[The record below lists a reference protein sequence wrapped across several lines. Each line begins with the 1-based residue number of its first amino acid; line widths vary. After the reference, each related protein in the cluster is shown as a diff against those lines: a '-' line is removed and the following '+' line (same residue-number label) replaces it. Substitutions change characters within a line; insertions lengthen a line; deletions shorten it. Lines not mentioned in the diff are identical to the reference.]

1 MIFYFSGTGNTRW
14 AAIRLAS
21 ATQERLIDIA
31 EEMRRIKTSGVDKT
45 EPFILKEGERL
56 GFVFPVHGWRVPRLV
71 RDFLSQLVVTQPT
84 EDLTSADSSARKNPH
99 QAPFTYAVC
108 TVDHCHV
115 NRLEAERRIRVAAVV
130 LDLDIVVEFKDDAVC
145 TAGDSIGLT
154 IENLNATLAANDS
167 LNALGIHEVSSAYSL
182 IMPESYVGL
191 PFMDVD
197 PKEKEIRKKEKSAQE
212 LEVICEEVFN
222 RKESINRLVKGFWPW
237 GMTKI
242 IGGFFEHV
250 LITDKR
256 FHITQEKCVKCGICA
271 NVCPV
276 GDIKGGKGK
285 TPEWLHHKDC
295 LTCFCCYHHCP
306 HHAIEFGHQ
315 TQKKGQYYYK

>member
-31 EEMRRIKTSGVDKT
+31 EEMRRMKTSGADKT
-45 EPFILKEGERL
+45 EPFILKRGERL

-99 QAPFTYAVC
+99 QAPFTY
-108 TVDHCHV
+108 T
-115 NRLEAERRIRVAAVV
+115 
-130 LDLDIVVEFKDDAVC
+130 VC

-256 FHITQEKCVKCGICA
+256 FHVEKDRCVKCGICA

-276 GDIKGGKGK
+276 GDIKGGHGK
-285 TPEWLHHKDC
+285 YPEWLHHKDC
-295 LTCFCCYHHCP
+295 LTCFSCYHHCP